1 MTGTP
6 ASSDAAAP
14 EGDPATRGA
23 TAVLIPV
30 KAFDLAKGRLA
41 GALDPQ
47 RRAEL
52 ARTMAEGVVAA
63 AGPLPVFVVCAS
75 DEVAA
80 WATGAGAEVIRF
92 EPPGLNPAV
101 THGAAELARRG
112 FDHLIVAHGDLPLA
126 RELAWVADFDG
137 VTVVCDRRGDGTN
150 VLALPLGTRFEFHYG
165 TGSAEAHRSEATR
178 VGLAHR
184 TIVDHDLGWDVD
196 TPEDL
201 DLPALLERP
210 ATMGHRP
217 EITPTP
223 EDSTDHG

>member
-1 MTGTP
+1 MTWTP
-6 ASSDAAAP
+6 PPSDAAAP
-14 EGDPATRGA
+14 DGDADAPGA

-41 GALDPQ
+41 DALDPD

-63 AGPLPVFVVCAS
+63 AHPLPVYVVCAS

-80 WATGAGAEVIRF
+80 WATGIGAEVIRF

-101 THGAAELARRG
+101 THGAAELAQRG
-112 FDHLIVAHGDLPLA
+112 FRQLIVAHGDLPLA
-126 RELAWVADFDG
+126 RQLAWVADFDG

-150 VLALPLGTRFEFHYG
+150 VLALPLATPFEFRYG
-165 TGSAEAHRSEATR
+165 VGSAEAHRAEATR

-184 TIVDHDLGWDVD
+184 TVIDHDLGWDVD

-201 DLPALLERP
+201 ELPTLVERP
-210 ATMGHRP
+210 GL
-217 EITPTP
+217 
-223 EDSTDHG
+223 EDRSDHG